1 MNRDK
6 LRTGWK
12 YGWPWGL
19 FMFIWMEVIPMFK
32 EGEFDLFL
40 FVAGLILWT
49 VGGLCF
55 GLWINYLIQK
65 KKEKR

>member
-1 MNRDK
+1 
-6 LRTGWK
+6 
-12 YGWPWGL
+12 
-19 FMFIWMEVIPMFK
+19 MFIWMEVIPMFK
-32 EGEFDLFL
+32 EGEFVLFL

-65 KKEKR
+65 KQGKR